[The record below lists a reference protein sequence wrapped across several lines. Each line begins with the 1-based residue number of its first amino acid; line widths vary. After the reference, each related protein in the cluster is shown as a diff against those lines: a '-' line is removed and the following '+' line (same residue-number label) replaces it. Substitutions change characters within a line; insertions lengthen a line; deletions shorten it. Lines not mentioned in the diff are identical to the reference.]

1 MGGSVRVKLFGE
13 FIPESG
19 EADAIVKIG
28 NEATVLDVL
37 DELEAR
43 HLVVFSGRRMIVLLG
58 GTVVRY
64 ENLSSTPVQDGAA
77 LSILPM
83 ISGG

>member
-1 MGGSVRVKLFGE
+1 MGGSVRVKFFGE

-19 EADAIVKIG
+19 DAEAIVEIG
-28 NEATVLDVL
+28 NKATVLDVL
-37 DELEAR
+37 DELETR
-43 HLVVFSGRRMIVLLG
+43 SLVVFAGRRMIVLLG
-58 GTVVRY
+58 GTVVRW
-64 ENLSSTPVQDGAA
+64 EDLSSTPVQNGTA